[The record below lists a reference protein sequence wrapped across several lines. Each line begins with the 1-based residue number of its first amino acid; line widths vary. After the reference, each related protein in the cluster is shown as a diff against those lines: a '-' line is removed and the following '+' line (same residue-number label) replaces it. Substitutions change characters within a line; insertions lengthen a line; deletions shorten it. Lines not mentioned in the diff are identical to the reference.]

1 MTHSKTHLK
10 LTRTEGFAL
19 AAEDRTEELIIVSID
34 AISRITRRVVEYRR
48 PKLNP
53 GGTGLSR
60 YRPDGEIETVTLGEV
75 WLKECRKKKEDGSI
89 PDFVVTESPEVIF
102 ELIKLSQ
109 Q

>member
-1 MTHSKTHLK
+1 MTHSKPHLK
-10 LTRTEGFAL
+10 LTRTEGEAL

-75 WLKECRKKKEDGSI
+75 WLKGKKKEDGSI